1 MKSLTCTK
9 AIMMFFVVVG
19 QKCSFWL
26 LVTMCLHNIFQA
38 EVKVNLAALKQDCE
52 SLKAKIVQSPER
64 FKGVSTVQLTWSNVC
79 VPWLTYVYCCTT
91 DFTIDLCFYGQKFL
105 EYCRVALL

>member
-9 AIMMFFVVVG
+9 AIMMFFIVVVG

-64 FKGVSTVQLTWSNVC
+64 FKGVSTINMEQC
-79 VPWLTYVYCCTT
+79 
-91 DFTIDLCFYGQKFL
+91 LCSLAYLRVLLDNRFYN
-105 EYCRVALL
+105 